1 MRQGRAGDLHGLGLH
16 ESRSARGLAD
26 CSASPASYFISA
38 ASDRC
43 LKSIAFRRR
52 AVSPLARQPVQRLAC
67 PHNNEPQFPSAR
79 PRSRQN
85 ALVHK
90 NLQFST
96 KTHNNSPIPQ
106 HETSPTKLPTPT
118 KCCTASPDRPGNRS
132 EATIPPRSRS
142 ARSTIVPAR
151 GARRCGPVLCRRAT
165 PGWRERGDNAAP
177 GAQDARRARAGP
189 QRRAPR
195 AKATTAAHR
204 PTPERDETAQVSLVG
219 LGQHENRSARV
230 LADLHQPLRRRTS
243 YGGFVPLPTCA
254 GALTHYL
261 RASRRSPVGV
271 AVDVFVS

>member
-151 GARRCGPVLCRRAT
+151 GARRSARSAGRAEGACRAAASRPSRQSHHRRT
-165 PGWRERGDNAAP
+165 PPDSGTRRDRPSFP
-177 GAQDARRARAGP
+177 G
-189 QRRAPR
+189 
-195 AKATTAAHR
+195 R
-204 PTPERDETAQVSLVG
+204 P
-219 LGQHENRSARV
+219 RSARE
-230 LADLHQPLRRRTS
+230 S
-243 YGGFVPLPTCA
+243 ICA
-254 GALTHYL
+254 
-261 RASRRSPVGV
+261 RPR
-271 AVDVFVS
+271 